1 MASTQGAA
9 AAGEHGGA
17 SAAAGRF
24 FVTVTLYIRVYAVSI
39 LIVLFG
45 TS

>member
-24 FVTVTLYIRVYAVSI
+24 FVTLYIRIYAVSI